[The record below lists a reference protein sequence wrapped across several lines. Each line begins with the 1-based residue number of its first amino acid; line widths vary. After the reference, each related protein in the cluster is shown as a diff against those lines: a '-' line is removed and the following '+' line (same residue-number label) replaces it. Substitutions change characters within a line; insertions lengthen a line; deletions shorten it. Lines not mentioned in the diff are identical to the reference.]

1 MAGSNLLTQK
11 ELAERGALALLF
23 EYREQ
28 IEALYKEYPNL
39 KGAEVEA
46 KRRETMMK
54 KYGTLNPTK
63 AQIDAVKVKGEG
75 AGAGATATAAA
86 PGAKKSHKKG
96 AGKKAQQA
104 AQSGAAGAALDAAT
118 TSAIGAQTGPQAVPD
133 AVQEAVPDADVVEVT
148 EGEPVGAPA

>member
-39 KGAEVEA
+39 KTAEVEA

-54 KYGTLNPTK
+54 KYGTLTPTK
-63 AQIDAVKVKGEG
+63 AQIDAVKAKGE
-75 AGAGATATAAA
+75 GAGATATAAA

-96 AGKKAQQA
+96 AGKKAQGALSGVA
-104 AQSGAAGAALDAAT
+104 AAAAMDAAT
-118 TSAIGAQTGPQAVPD
+118 TSAIGAQTGPQAVP
-133 AVQEAVPDADVVEVT
+133 EAVPEQAAESDVVEVT